1 MLGEIRYSVPPL
13 LMQQCWSCSL
23 VGTLDERLRRRG
35 VVFVRLDDVT
45 YNTMGM
51 QRTHSMTLTCSKYH
65 KKATHVMPNSYAT
78 VDYHIYDFFRTLHGL
93 VKADCTAS
101 PSSGVIDMSN
111 ISMAHCATSAPIPDS
126 RTKLSSEKLNLE
138 RQRRCF

>member
-1 MLGEIRYSVPPL
+1 MR
-13 LMQQCWSCSL
+13 
-23 VGTLDERLRRRG
+23 TLEEHLRRRG
-35 VVFVRLDDVT
+35 VVFVHLDDVT
-45 YNTMGM
+45 YNTIKM
-51 QRTHSMTLTCSKYH
+51 QRTHSMTLTCPKYH
-65 KKATHVMPNSYAT
+65 KAAHVMPNSYAPD
-78 VDYHIYDFFRTLHGL
+78 DYYIYNFLPRTLHGL